1 MTALK
6 KAILFIHRWLG
17 LTSGLVV
24 FIVSI
29 TGCIFCFQDEI
40 QDAMYSY
47 RQVEVQSQPFLK
59 PSILH
64 KQALQYMPAGK
75 VSGTIYNGRN
85 RPALVG
91 LIDKVGYHNIYVNPY
106 TGKVLHDDLLQ
117 KNFFII
123 VQYIHLYL
131 LLPENIG
138 RIVVGTSVLI
148 FVALMITGVILWWP
162 KRKTDRKRS
171 FTIKRGARWRR
182 VNYDMHNVLGFY
194 SISIA
199 LVLAITG
206 LSMSFEWV
214 REGIYKGGNLG
225 KTVALERKEF
235 KSDSTQKTVT
245 QKMPAIDV
253 AYATITQKSPQA
265 QMFIF
270 YGGSTPG
277 EALYGVA
284 YEEPLRYSYRDTY
297 QFDQYTGK
305 MLSYLP
311 NTQKSL
317 GLKLEDMNY
326 DIHVGQIAGLPGK
339 IVAFI
344 VSLIC
349 ASLPV
354 TGLIIWLGKRKK
366 KPKDK
371 KVRGIAHKRSHQHL
385 NTTLNKTQIRPL

>member
-1 MTALK
+1 MTAFK
-6 KAILFIHRWLG
+6 KAILFMHRWLG
-17 LTSGLVV
+17 FISGLVV

-40 QDAMYSY
+40 QDAMHSY
-47 RQVEVQSQPFLK
+47 RKVEVQSKPFLK
-59 PSILH
+59 PSVLH
-64 KQALQYMPAGK
+64 QQAVKYLPTGK
-75 VSGTIYNGRN
+75 VSGTIYNGTD

-91 LIDKVGYHNIYVNPY
+91 LVDKVGYHNIYINPY

-117 KNFFII
+117 RNFFII

-131 LLPENIG
+131 LLPDNVG

-148 FVALMITGVILWWP
+148 FVVLMITGIILWWP

-171 FTIKRGARWRR
+171 FTIKWGSRWRR
-182 VNYDMHNVLGFY
+182 VNYDLHNVLGFY
-194 SISIA
+194 STAIA
-199 LVLAITG
+199 LVLAVTG

-225 KTVALERKEF
+225 KTIAIERKEF
-235 KSDSTQKTVT
+235 KSDSTLKAVKQNV
-245 QKMPAIDV
+245 PAIDV
-253 AYATITQKSPQA
+253 AYATITQRSPQA
-265 QMFIF
+265 NMLIF
-270 YGGSTPG
+270 YGGATPG
-277 EALYGVA
+277 QALYGVA

-305 MLSYLP
+305 TLLYLP

-326 DIHVGQIAGLPGK
+326 DIHVGQIAGLTGK
-339 IVAFI
+339 ILAFI

-349 ASLPV
+349 ASLPL
-354 TGLIIWLGKRKK
+354 TGLIIYLGKRKK
-366 KPKDK
+366 GKSK
-371 KVRGIAHKRSHQHL
+371 KVKEISHKKSHRHL
-385 NTTLNKTQIRPL
+385 DTALSKAQSKL